1 MEGPLAPLGL
11 LVRTLLIAGLLAAIG
26 AVGFRYLILI
36 PLARRGDRAV
46 ADVLAHRVAR
56 VGLFG
61 AVLIVVTALARLGM
75 QLAAV
80 RDPFTGTGPGVRV
93 ILAGTTWGKA
103 WLVQVVLALVAL
115 AAFARQRWGLA
126 LVAVLGLAFTP
137 AFSGHAIGSSRWP
150 LIAVLLDGL
159 HTLAAAMWIGAMAM
173 LAASI
178 AVPRQSGRPELALS
192 MIAAFSP
199 LALSAAATV
208 ALTGGLAGAMHL
220 GSLEALGSSRY
231 GRTLLIKVGIVLAVV
246 ALGAFNWKRAGPQAM
261 QQGDERSM
269 ARSIRAELAVSLFVL
284 LATAALIVTPPP
296 GEE

>member
-1 MEGPLAPLGL
+1 MEGPLSPVGL

-26 AVGFRYLILI
+26 AVGFRYII
-36 PLARRGDRAV
+36 INRLARIEPAV
-46 ADVLAHRVAR
+46 AGALAQRVAR

-61 AVLIVVTALARLGM
+61 AALIFVTALARLGM
-75 QLAAV
+75 QIAAV
-80 RDPFTGTGPGVRV
+80 RDPFTGTGPGMGV
-93 ILAGTTWGKA
+93 ILSGTTWGKA
-103 WLVQVVLALVAL
+103 WLVQVVLALIAL
-115 AAFARQRWGLA
+115 AAFARKRWGLA
-126 LVAVLGLAFTP
+126 LIAALGLAFTP

-173 LAASI
+173 LAVGI
-178 AVPRQSGRPELALS
+178 AVPRQAGRPELALS

-208 ALTGGLAGAMHL
+208 ALTGGLAGALHL
-220 GSLEALGSSRY
+220 GSLSALVSSRY
-231 GRTLLIKVGIVLAVV
+231 GRTLLIKVGMVLAVV

-269 ARSIRAELAVSLFVL
+269 ARSIRAELAVSLLVL

>member
-1 MEGPLAPLGL
+1 MEGPLAPVGL

-26 AVGFRYLILI
+26 AVGFRDIILI
-36 PLARRGDRAV
+36 PLARTEPSVAGTRAQ
-46 ADVLAHRVAR
+46 RVAR

-61 AVLIVVTALARLGM
+61 AALILVTALARLGM

-80 RDPFTGTGPGVRV
+80 RDPFTGTGPGMGV
-93 ILAGTTWGKA
+93 ILSGTTWGKA

-115 AAFARQRWGLA
+115 AAFARRRWGLA
-126 LVAVLGLAFTP
+126 LIAALGLAFTP

-150 LIAVLLDGL
+150 WFAVLLDGL
-159 HTLAAAMWIGAMAM
+159 HTLAAALWIGAMAM
-173 LAASI
+173 LAAGI
-178 AVPRQSGRPELALS
+178 ALPRQSGRPELALS

-199 LALSAAATV
+199 LALGAAATV
-208 ALTGGLAGAMHL
+208 ALTGGVAGAMHL
-220 GSLEALGSSRY
+220 GSLSALVSSRY
-231 GRTLLIKVGIVLAVV
+231 GRTLLIKVGMVLAVV

-269 ARSIRAELAVSLFVL
+269 ARSIRAELAVSLLVL
-284 LATAALIVTPPP
+284 LATAVLIVTPPP